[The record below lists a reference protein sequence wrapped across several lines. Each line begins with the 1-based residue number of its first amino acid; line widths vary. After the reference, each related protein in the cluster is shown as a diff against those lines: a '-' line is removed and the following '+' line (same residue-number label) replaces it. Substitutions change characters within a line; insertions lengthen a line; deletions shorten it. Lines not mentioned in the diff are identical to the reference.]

1 MEHRSLALYKGGSHE
16 VIMVLWKPLVCVGAG
31 IIIFNSPGILGSL
44 ATLYQVHNN
53 CLIIIDL
60 GENMLCAYSKV

>member
-1 MEHRSLALYKGGSHE
+1 MEHRSLALYKGGSHD

-44 ATLYQVHNN
+44 AILPKSIPT
-53 CLIIIDL
+53 
-60 GENMLCAYSKV
+60 A